1 MDIKD
6 FSFDSKQ
13 LGRQTFQTILSHKDG
28 NKFGCQYNS
37 NSPASDHV
45 IFNEFTKNPRNFFI
59 DVDSEVIKDEIVVEI
74 QPPIEIVENKI

>member
-6 FSFDSKQ
+6 FLFTSKQ

-37 NSPASDHV
+37 NSPAPNEV

-59 DVDSEVIKDEIVVEI
+59 DVDSEIVKDEII
-74 QPPIEIVENKI
+74 IEVKPEMIIDATPV